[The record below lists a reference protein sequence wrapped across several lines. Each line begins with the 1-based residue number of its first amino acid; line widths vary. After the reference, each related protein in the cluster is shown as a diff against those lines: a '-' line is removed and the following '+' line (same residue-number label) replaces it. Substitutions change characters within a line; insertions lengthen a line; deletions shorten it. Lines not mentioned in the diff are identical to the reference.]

1 MDAQITES
9 SQKEVS
15 LSVKNPD
22 IGMLYVVQHELLKEK
37 NIDFAGLI
45 VKHPLTN
52 ECWMRVSSSKGNPL
66 KELVNATNSAIE
78 SVNELKKLF
87 NSKIKIK

>member
-1 MDAQITES
+1 
-9 SQKEVS
+9 
-15 LSVKNPD
+15 
-22 IGMLYVVQHELLKEK
+22 MLYVVQHELLKEK

-52 ECWMRVSSSKGNPL
+52 ECWMRVNTSKGNPL
-66 KELVNATNSAIE
+66 KEIVNATNSAIE